1 MTEWQRNSPW
11 RQGHLLDSDVATNL
25 GFLHPDEPDR
35 TLVFVISQDC
45 DIAQDPSVE
54 PKIEIVIGR
63 MIGDEVEKGNNTNAK
78 NARKL
83 CISFEQEG
91 LGGISSN
98 RQDGY

>member
-45 DIAQDPSVE
+45 DIAQDQALSQ
-54 PKIEIVIGR
+54 R
-63 MIGDEVEKGNNTNAK
+63 L
-78 NARKL
+78 KL
-83 CISFEQEG
+83 
-91 LGGISSN
+91 
-98 RQDGY
+98 